1 MLVGAGGLGLNAIA
15 VLKALGH
22 QRICIVDISAEKRDA
37 ARRPGAHKVLAAAA
51 RAPTKRIIEACG
63 GPVLAVIDL
72 VNGTQTARFAFDA
85 LRKGGKLVQV
95 GLFGGEITSRCR

>member
-1 MLVGAGGLGLNAIA
+1 MKHQSISSSTSRGEARGG
-15 VLKALGH
+15 
-22 QRICIVDISAEKRDA
+22 
-37 ARRPGAHKVLAAAA
+37 RRPGAQGGG
-51 RAPTKRIIEACG
+51 RQRRRWTKRIIEACG
-63 GPVLAVIDL
+63 GPVPAVIDL